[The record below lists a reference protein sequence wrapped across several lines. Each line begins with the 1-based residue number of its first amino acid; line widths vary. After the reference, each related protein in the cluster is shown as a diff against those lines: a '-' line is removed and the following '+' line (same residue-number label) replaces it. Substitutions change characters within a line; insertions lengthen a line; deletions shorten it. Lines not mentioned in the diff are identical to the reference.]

1 MLRAFAF
8 SVFGRC
14 LRGFSLKE
22 LDKMTGVG
30 DANVVP
36 NGIYRYICLLKKCL
50 GLLDPDVVKVLK
62 RRVSVVVFKLT
73 AEPVFTYKEPLLK
86 VI

>member
-1 MLRAFAF
+1 MLRAFVF
-8 SVFGRC
+8 SVFCRC

-22 LDKMTGVG
+22 FYKMTGVG
-30 DANVVP
+30 DADIVP
-36 NGIYRYICLLKKCL
+36 HGIYRDICLFKKCL

-73 AEPVFTYKEPLLK
+73 TEPVFTY
-86 VI
+86 

>member
-1 MLRAFAF
+1 MLRAFVF

-14 LRGFSLKE
+14 LRGFSLKK

-30 DANVVP
+30 DANVVS

-50 GLLDPDVVKVLK
+50 GLLDPDVVEILK
-62 RRVSVVVFKLT
+62 R
-73 AEPVFTYKEPLLK
+73 
-86 VI
+86 